1 MTQVAPTEADR
12 RQLVE
17 NYVWHIIEGLDT
29 DSLVHMV
36 ADLLEREYDKLT
48 WDELT
53 DEIVDL
59 YDEDVLIDL
68 LPDADSSETV
78 PSEATGWN

>member
-36 ADLLEREYDKLT
+36 ADLLDREYDKLT

-53 DEIVDL
+53 DEIVEL
-59 YDEDVLIDL
+59 YDEDTLIDL
-68 LPDADSSETV
+68 IPDAK
-78 PSEATGWN
+78 

>member
-1 MTQVAPTEADR
+1 MPTETDR
-12 RQLVE
+12 RNLVE
-17 NYVWHIIEGLDT
+17 NYVWHIIEGMDT

-48 WDELT
+48 WVELT

-68 LPDADSSETV
+68 LPEADSSETV
-78 PSEATGWN
+78 PNEATGWN